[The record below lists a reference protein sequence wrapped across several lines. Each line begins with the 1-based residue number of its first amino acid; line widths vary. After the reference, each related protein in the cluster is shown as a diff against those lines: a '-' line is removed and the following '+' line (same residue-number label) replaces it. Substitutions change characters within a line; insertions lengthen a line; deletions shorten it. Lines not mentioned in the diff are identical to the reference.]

1 MTTDFWLNRWK
12 NNDIGFH
19 QSEANPLLVR
29 YFSALSQAAGS
40 RVFLPLCGKT
50 RDIGWLLANSYRVA
64 GAELSETAIEQLFA
78 ELEITPEISE
88 AGALRHYRVPNIDIF
103 VGDLFQLT
111 GEMLGP
117 VDVIY
122 DRAALVAL
130 PEEMRR
136 RYTTHLTDIS
146 ANAPQ
151 LLIAFEYDQQLMDG
165 PPFSVSS
172 EEVRQHYGDRYEVT
186 LLASNEVT
194 GRLKER
200 LKGEQV
206 TENVW
211 RLRPGHYGNSHLLR

>member
-19 QSEANPLLVR
+19 KHEANPLLVQH
-29 YFSALSQAAGS
+29 FPALSLATGS

-50 RDIGWLLANSYRVA
+50 RDIGWLLAHGYRVA
-64 GAELSETAIEQLFA
+64 GAELSEMAVEQLFA
-78 ELEITPEISE
+78 ELEVTPKIAKVGELRRYQ
-88 AGALRHYRVPNIDIF
+88 ALNIDVF

-111 GEMLGP
+111 EELLGP
-117 VDVIY
+117 VDAIY

-130 PEEMRR
+130 PDETRQ
-136 RYTTHLTDIS
+136 RYTTHLMDITDS
-146 ANAPQ
+146 APQ
-151 LLIAFEYDQQLMDG
+151 LLITFEYDQQLMDG
-165 PPFSVSS
+165 PPFSVSP
-172 EEVRQHYGDRYEVT
+172 EEVRQHYEDRYEVT
-186 LLASNEVT
+186 LLASNAVT

-200 LKGEQV
+200 VEGPV